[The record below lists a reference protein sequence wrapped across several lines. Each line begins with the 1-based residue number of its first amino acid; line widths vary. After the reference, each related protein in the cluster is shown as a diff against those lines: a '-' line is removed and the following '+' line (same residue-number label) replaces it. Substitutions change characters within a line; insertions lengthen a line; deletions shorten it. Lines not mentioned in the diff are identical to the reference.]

1 MLYTFLKRLLI
12 FSSFLLVT
20 MAVQSQQVTKD
31 QLLNLFYQANTALN
45 NNQTEAA
52 VEFYNKIL
60 KLSPNL
66 PEPYLQLGNIYSTMG
81 TDAASLEKACKYYAK
96 YLELN
101 KDAKDADLLRNKI
114 SELTA
119 KVEQLNNPGQLVA
132 VNEQLELADNPPL
145 VVNPDSHKEELTELL
160 VENVKKEE
168 VKSDLND
175 SIEIISDTI
184 PAVLPSNDSGI
195 NLMTDSLIGKWT
207 SAEIGI
213 DGREMWIFEIKKS
226 DNQYF
231 ILLNDSSYV
240 LRSKSNLKDV
250 FANGMQIFI
259 EGNELVVNY
268 KKEQEKSKEKIGNLT
283 KDGFGE
289 VLGGLLNVDLKLDL
303 FNEEEPIDTIV
314 ATDTVP
320 IVSTKIIDAYKIS
333 MHFDGFKMYGSMTHQ
348 IIEKDTIERMISE
361 SVDLLELFK
370 APDDYLGYTYQPS
383 GLLSEMPELKN
394 LYTRKLQAAMSDA
407 SALNDLGCMYV
418 LGIGVRRNLK
428 MAVSKF
434 DEARVKK
441 NLFATLNLANLYVN
455 AIGVEQ
461 NLPKAREYYK
471 QIHERGFSDAMVMC
485 GDTYISSKATDEDYK
500 MAFDCYVAARLRGSV
515 FGICRLAQMYKEGLG
530 TEKNVE
536 KALEY
541 YQMAVDKQYP
551 EAMTDMALLYK
562 EGILLGKDHNK
573 ALELLTRA
581 AEKGDARAM
590 YELYQINL
598 RGDGVKPD
606 FKYAKG
612 WLHKYMMKKHDI
624 FVGFKNLIESEVKVV
639 LSSNKE

>member
-1 MLYTFLKRLLI
+1 MLYTLFKRLLV

-31 QLLNLFYQANTALN
+31 QLLNLFFQANTALN

-66 PEPYLQLGNIYSTMG
+66 PEPYLQLGDIYSTMG

-119 KVEQLNNPGQLVA
+119 KVVQLNNPVQLVA

-145 VVNPDSHKEELTELL
+145 VVNPDSHKEVLAELP
-160 VENVKKEE
+160 VENVEKEE
-168 VKSDLND
+168 VKPELND

-184 PAVLPSNDSGI
+184 PAVLPSNDNGI
-195 NLMTDSLIGKWT
+195 NLVADSLIGKWA

-213 DGREMWIFEIKKS
+213 DGREMWIFEVRKS
-226 DNQYF
+226 DNQYY
-231 ILLNDSSYV
+231 ILLNDSSCV

-250 FANGMQIFI
+250 FANGMQILV

-268 KKEQEKSKEKIGNLT
+268 KKEQEKSKEKIGNVK

-303 FNEEEPIDTIV
+303 FNEEEPVDTIA

-320 IVSTKIIDAYKIS
+320 AVSTKIIDTYKIS

-370 APDDYLGYTYQPS
+370 APDDYLGYTYKPS

-394 LYTRKLQAAMSDA
+394 LYTRKLQAAVSDA

-485 GDTYISSKATDEDYK
+485 GDTYISPEATDEDYK

-515 FGICRLAQMYKEGLG
+515 FGICRLAQMYKAGLG

-551 EAMTDMALLYK
+551 EAMTEMALLYK
-562 EGILLGKDHNK
+562 EGILLEKDHNK

-598 RGDGVKPD
+598 RGDGVNPD

-612 WLHKYMMKKHDI
+612 WLDKYMMKKHDI
-624 FVGFKNLIESEVKVV
+624 FVGFKNLIESEVKAV
-639 LSSNKE
+639 LSSNKK